1 MSPRQIDVVVIGAGP
16 AGLAAAAVVAA
27 AGMSC
32 VAIDRMGPGGQL
44 MNLGTLH
51 GMPDL
56 EAGAMGPDLLASLAE
71 KAMDAGAELAIDD
84 VARVLTGEGFLVEAL
99 EETYAATVV
108 VVATGL
114 TPGTTRLPD
123 ERRFEGHGLS
133 HCASCDGPLY
143 QAQPVVVAG
152 DDLWSVTES
161 IELAACTSRVTLV
174 SSGPIDAP
182 MQLLASMA
190 NLPNVEHVHG
200 RIVALEG
207 DAALTAV
214 VVEAAAGGSQRVPAR
229 GLFLYAGREPALS
242 AIAEVVPLT
251 PGIFFA
257 GDVRS
262 DRKSNLVEAIA
273 DGSDAGHNAV
283 AHVRARRR

>member
-1 MSPRQIDVVVIGAGP
+1 MSPRQFDVVIIGAGP

-27 AGMSC
+27 AGSSC

-56 EAGAMGPDLLASLAE
+56 EPGAMGPDLLASLAE
-71 KAMDAGAELAIDD
+71 KAMDAGAELAVDD
-84 VARVLTGEGFLVEAL
+84 VTRVLTGEGFLVEAL
-99 EETYAATVV
+99 DETYAATAV

-114 TPGTTRLPD
+114 TPGTTRVPD
-123 ERRFEGHGLS
+123 ERRFEGQGLS

-143 QAQPVVVAG
+143 QALPVVVAG
-152 DDLWSVTES
+152 DDLWSLTEA
-161 IELAACTSRVTLV
+161 IELAATASTVTLV
-174 SSGPIDAP
+174 SAGQIEAP
-182 MQLLASMA
+182 PEVLAAWAALS
-190 NLPNVEHVHG
+190 NVEHVHG
-200 RIVALEG
+200 RIVGLEG
-207 DAALTAV
+207 ATALQSVQVDAS
-214 VVEAAAGGSQRVPAR
+214 GGSRRVPAR
-229 GLFLYAGREPALS
+229 GLFLYAGREPDLS

-273 DGSDAGHNAV
+273 DGSDAGHNAL
-283 AHVRARRR
+283 AHVRARRA